1 MVKPV
6 SLPRL
11 LGSLTSLA
19 LLLGGTTVLA
29 QQVTKPADSDK
40 PESEEAVFIPIE
52 YRTPPW
58 QVSVGVRI
66 SGKAKVKFSNLGFIP
81 NQNVYPGPDPAA
93 TAAEK
98 ETDAYKSAQTYVAA
112 YGRTYDDGAI
122 YPDSTQSLN
131 SDGTT
136 YTKVEPTD
144 GKTNYWNF
152 TSASQIVD
160 LPSGGKALAL
170 HAYAV
175 NSDGAEENASKNS
188 SLAWD
193 IEVSRE
199 LGSNRRM
206 SWGLLFG
213 AGISDINCKTG
224 ATIKAKLHT
233 LTDYYSLEGVTLPT
247 DYSNGT
253 SYLGIEERYAYTYKL
268 NDDGSYATD
277 ASGYYIPVYMYDVK
291 GDKIKVWTTAERIQ
305 TDPNASPRT
314 DEDTASLDVVGHWEV
329 KGAYMTA
336 RFGPYFAYQ
345 LAHWL
350 AVRASAGLTFTVIGA
365 DFRVDESAYIPAK
378 AAYMSLNT
386 DNYSSDPTVS
396 GILGYFAS
404 GEVDAFLTNRT
415 GVFLGASHESFQ
427 RDIGIWFYGH
437 RADISLSSGTVLRT
451 GITTRF

>member
-66 SGKAKVKFSNLGFIP
+66 SGKAKVKFSNLGSIP
-81 NQNVYPGPDPAA
+81 GEVYPGLT
-93 TAAEK
+93 TASDY
-98 ETDAYKSAQTYVAA
+98 TNT
-112 YGRTYDDGAI
+112 YGRAYDDGDV

-136 YTKVEPTD
+136 YTTVAPTD

-175 NSDGAEENASKNS
+175 DTNGATAEASKNS
-188 SLAWD
+188 SMAWD
-193 IEVSRE
+193 VEVSRE
-199 LGSNRRM
+199 LGSSRRI

-213 AGISDINCKTG
+213 AGISDISCKTG
-224 ATIKAKLHT
+224 ATINAKLHT
-233 LTDYYSLEGVTLPT
+233 LTDYYSLDDVTLPT
-247 DYSNGT
+247 DYSSGAT
-253 SYLGIEERYAYTYKL
+253 YSGSAESYILLGYKMT
-268 NDDGSYATD
+268 DDGSTYAYDSSGSVIPIYQLD
-277 ASGYYIPVYMYDVK
+277 ADGNKVKAWTSAQRIP
-291 GDKIKVWTTAERIQ
+291 
-305 TDPNASPRT
+305 TDPISGART
-314 DEDTASLDVVGHWEV
+314 DVSEDTASLEVVGHWEV
-329 KGAYMTA
+329 KGAYITT
-336 RFGPYFAYQ
+336 RFGPYVAYQ

-350 AVRASAGLTFTVIGA
+350 AIRASAGLTFTVIGA
-365 DFRVDESAYIPAK
+365 NFRINERAYIPAK
-378 AAYMSLNT
+378 AAYMQLTNEDT
-386 DNYSSDPTVS
+386 NIDALVS

-404 GEVDAFLTNRT
+404 GEIDAFLTNRT
-415 GVFLGASHESFQ
+415 GLFLGASHESFQ
-427 RDIGIWFYGH
+427 RDLNMRYYNQQ
-437 RADISLSSGTVLRT
+437 ADISLSSGTVLRT